1 MSLIIDPEFNYCP
14 SCREEYRAD
23 IATCADC
30 GIALIS
36 GHQMRTLHGA
46 GARPGRSMVIAEAEP
61 VCTVRKGGLQAIKEL
76 QTYLHQQGLPSLVVK
91 EPGAAC
97 GCRGVEVLLQVREDD
112 LAEVLKVLAREH
124 WETTGLADH
133 DACSVDAVYN
143 PEAGEALCPACGC
156 RFSTNLAECPDCGL
170 CFA

>member
-1 MSLIIDPEFNYCP
+1 MSLIIDPELNYCP

-23 IATCADC
+23 IASCADC

-46 GARPGRSMVIAEAEP
+46 GARPGRSMVIAEDEP

-76 QTYLHQQGLPSLVVK
+76 QTYLHQ
-91 EPGAAC
+91 
-97 GCRGVEVLLQVREDD
+97 
-112 LAEVLKVLAREH
+112 VLKVLAREH